1 MHKAMKYLLMILL
14 AGLPVLPLLADE
26 KSNTPSD
33 SVVTPHF
40 DALKAFNAK
49 YATYLRA
56 ESQTP
61 LPLPEIAKTDWP
73 RLSAGLGLRKIFVE
87 PDRFYLAKV
96 YTFTLYQAADGRYY
110 LDVKGGFW
118 GMDQLYYG
126 PFDEADLK

>member
-1 MHKAMKYLLMILL
+1 MHKAMKYLLTILL
-14 AGLPVLPLLADE
+14 AGLPLSPLLAGDE
-26 KSNTPSD
+26 TLAASGSPDTSR
-33 SVVTPHF
+33 F
-40 DALKAFNAK
+40 DALKAFNAR

-73 RLSAGLGLRKIFVE
+73 RLSAGLGLRKVFVE